1 MDAKALLDHQ
11 FVVAA
16 YSVTWIIQLGYLAWL
31 GLNGGAKSVKPPPMP
46 VNPADLAINRVVR
59 SNPHLL

>member
-31 GLNGGAKSVKPPPMP
+31 ALKWRAQKREAARN
-46 VNPADLAINRVVR
+46 IHENR
-59 SNPHLL
+59 